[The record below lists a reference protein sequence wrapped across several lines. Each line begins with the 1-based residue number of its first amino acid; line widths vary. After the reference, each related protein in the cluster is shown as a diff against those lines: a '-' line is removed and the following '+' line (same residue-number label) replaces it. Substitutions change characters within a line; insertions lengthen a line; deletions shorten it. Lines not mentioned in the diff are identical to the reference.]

1 MIFNYFVCQLPLGKS
16 SKEAVMK
23 PNKKFSSSF
32 RGALLVILILL
43 QACSSEEQSSGQQ
56 MPAMSVN
63 VVTLQPKD
71 IALKNT
77 LVGRV
82 SSVRTAEIRPQVS
95 GIILE
100 RLFEE
105 GSQVEAGQ
113 PLYQI
118 DPAIYEAALANAK
131 GQLSVASANEHA
143 AELRATRMRKLVSSG
158 TVSQQEFDNAEA
170 AWLQAQASR
179 EAAEAAV
186 KSAQINLDYTQ
197 IKAPISGVISRS
209 MVTEGA
215 LVSAQ
220 QAQILATIRQLTPI
234 YVDVQRPASD
244 LLTVRQLN
252 NELAD
257 TEVWLELENGSQYD
271 EVGYL
276 KFTESSVDAGTGTV
290 ATRAEFKNEH
300 GLLLPGMFV
309 RATLVSEEVEGAI
322 TAPQRGITLGVDG
335 NATALVVDENNIV
348 ETRNLVLGKAVDDE
362 WLISSGLAAGDRLII
377 SGLQKIQPVMP
388 VNPTEAGETAATS
401 VTAVQE

>member
-1 MIFNYFVCQLPLGKS
+1 
-16 SKEAVMK
+16 
-23 PNKKFSSSF
+23 
-32 RGALLVILILL
+32 
-43 QACSSEEQSSGQQ
+43 
-56 MPAMSVN
+56 
-63 VVTLQPKD
+63 
-71 IALKNT
+71 
-77 LVGRV
+77 
-82 SSVRTAEIRPQVS
+82 
-95 GIILE
+95 
-100 RLFEE
+100 
-105 GSQVEAGQ
+105 
-113 PLYQI
+113 
-118 DPAIYEAALANAK
+118 
-131 GQLSVASANEHA
+131 
-143 AELRATRMRKLVSSG
+143 
-158 TVSQQEFDNAEA
+158 
-170 AWLQAQASR
+170 
-179 EAAEAAV
+179 
-186 KSAQINLDYTQ
+186 
-197 IKAPISGVISRS
+197 

-377 SGLQKIQPVMP
+377 SGLQKIQPGMP